1 MGDPGGIGPEV
12 IIKALADRELRSQA
26 RYRIYGCQ
34 NAMNRVADALGIEAF
49 WWRAEHGSPIA
60 ETGVVHDVLLLDT
73 PDDNGPFPRKPSERS
88 GRLSYAFVTSAI
100 EACRL
105 PADAPLRADAIVT
118 APISKEAWHLAGR
131 RWPGHTELLASKF
144 GASRV
149 AMMFASPR
157 LNVIL
162 VTAHIALMDLR
173 NVLTIGRIFDAIEL
187 GALGCAQLGH
197 AQPRIAV
204 CGVNPHAG
212 EGGQFGDEETR
223 LIEPAIRLAVEAGI
237 DAKGPF
243 PADTVFNAAVAGRYD
258 LVVAMYHDQGLTP
271 VKLLDR
277 DRAVNVTV
285 GLPVVR
291 TSPDHGTAF
300 DIAGKGVAEQ
310 GSMRAAI
317 ELAIRMAE
325 TRRAAGS

>member
-12 IIKALADRELRSQA
+12 IVKALADRDRRARA

-34 NAMNRVADALGIEAF
+34 GAMTRAADTLGIEPY
-49 WWRAEHGSPIA
+49 WWRVEHGSSIA
-60 ETGVVHDVLLLDT
+60 DAGVVQDVLLLDT
-73 PDDNGPFPRKPSERS
+73 PDDHGSFPRRPSERS
-88 GRLSYAFVTSAI
+88 GRLSYAFVSSAI
-100 EACRL
+100 DACRQ

-118 APISKEAWHLAGR
+118 GPINKEAWQLAGR
-131 RWPGHTELLASKF
+131 RWPGHTELLASRF
-144 GASRV
+144 NAPRV
-149 AMMFASPR
+149 AMMFWSPR

-162 VTAHIALMDLR
+162 VSAHIALMDLR
-173 NVLTIGRIFDAIEL
+173 HVLTIGRIFDAIEL
-187 GALGCAQLGH
+187 GAIGCTQLGRDH
-197 AQPRIAV
+197 PRIAV

-223 LIEPAIRLAVEAGI
+223 LIEPAIRLAQEAGI
-237 DAKGPF
+237 DARGPF

-277 DRAVNVTV
+277 DRAVNMTV

-300 DIAGKGVAEQ
+300 DIAGKGVAEP
-310 GSMRAAI
+310 GSMQEAI
-317 ELAIRMAE
+317 DLAIRMAE
-325 TRRAAGS
+325 RRVAAGS

>member
-12 IIKALADRELRSQA
+12 LVKALADRELRRRA
-26 RYRIYGCQ
+26 RYRIYG
-34 NAMNRVADALGIEAF
+34 NRRAMDDAAASAGIEPF
-49 WWRAEHGSPIA
+49 WWRVENGSPVA
-60 ETGVVHDVLLLDT
+60 GTGAVQDVLLLDT
-73 PDDNGPFPRKPSERS
+73 PDDVPFSRAPSERA
-88 GRLSYAFVTSAI
+88 GRLSYAFVCDAI
-100 EACRL
+100 DACRL
-105 PADAPLRADAIVT
+105 PADAALRADAIVT

-131 RWPGHTELLASKF
+131 RWPGHTELLASRF

-149 AMMFASPR
+149 AMMFAGPR
-157 LNVIL
+157 LNVVL

-173 NVLTIGRIFDAIEL
+173 NALTIGRVFDAIDL
-187 GALGCAQLGH
+187 GSLGCTQLGIRR
-197 AQPRIAV
+197 PRIAV

-212 EGGQFGDEETR
+212 EGGRFGDEEER

-237 DAKGPF
+237 DARGPF

-271 VKLLDR
+271 AKLLDR
-277 DRAVNVTV
+277 DRTVNVTI

-300 DIAGKGVAEQ
+300 DIAGKGIAEP
-310 GSMRAAI
+310 GSMQEAI

-325 TRRAAGS
+325 TRLAAGS